1 MALTLVAAA
10 IERLGFAR
18 SRTRGHATRQGECR
32 AGVDKCDKRVFSSFN
47 GLYHIL
53 SREPSTGIGAS
64 GIDFFAEPA
73 GLPATDRR
81 DVALLQA
88 LRDALDALAGNAFAR
103 AFGNSSDQ
111 DD

>member
-1 MALTLVAAA
+1 M
-10 IERLGFAR
+10 
-18 SRTRGHATRQGECR
+18 
-32 AGVDKCDKRVFSSFN
+32 DKCDKRVFSSFN